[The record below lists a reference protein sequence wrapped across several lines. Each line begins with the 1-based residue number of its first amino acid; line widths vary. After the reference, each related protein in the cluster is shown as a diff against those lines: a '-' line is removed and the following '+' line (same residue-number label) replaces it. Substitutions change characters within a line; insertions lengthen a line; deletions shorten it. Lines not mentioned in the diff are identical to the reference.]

1 MGAETLVL
9 ALLVVLVAGLLRS
22 HARILQAL
30 HSLGVDLDSATGNEP
45 QPAGTTAATTP
56 VALRLPKLSVT
67 RPAGG
72 PAFNITGMAATG
84 ESVSIAVLGARVD
97 TLIAFLSTGCTT
109 CAGFWDALRA
119 GAGDDLPDCT
129 RLIVVTR
136 GGKPWVVLA
145 PPALPVQAEAAD
157 GQLKWPDFAARLAP
171 HYPVPVAGPMATD
184 LLGQDK
190 EDRF

>member
-1 MGAETLVL
+1 MLVVVGAETLVL

-84 ESVSIAVLGARVD
+84 ASASLCGPGARVGSP
-97 TLIAFLSTGCTT
+97 TAVRS
-109 CAGFWDALRA
+109 
-119 GAGDDLPDCT
+119 P
-129 RLIVVTR
+129 
-136 GGKPWVVLA
+136 
-145 PPALPVQAEAAD
+145 
-157 GQLKWPDFAARLAP
+157 
-171 HYPVPVAGPMATD
+171 PVP
-184 LLGQDK
+184 
-190 EDRF
+190 